1 MPKSILDY
9 IAKVPTAKIYDG
21 AVTEDK
27 LNESV
32 IPNINTNNLRS
43 TAFLHIQ
50 DQKDPG
56 VDGGTFTSGEWRTR
70 DLNTI
75 VYNTIEGA
83 SLSNNIISLPAS
95 QYYIEVSAPAYR
107 IRFVRAAIQNN
118 TTQELLALSNTV
130 HVSSAYGEFGS
141 NYINTML
148 NLSAAT
154 DLSIV
159 QRCTATYSITGFGWA
174 SNMGFNEIYT
184 DVKIWRV
191 GD

>member
-1 MPKSILDY
+1 MSTSIS
-9 IAKVPTAKIYDG
+9 
-21 AVTEDK
+21 
-27 LNESV
+27 NFF
-32 IPNINTNNLRS
+32 PNINTNNLRS

-56 VDGGTFTSGEWRTR
+56 EHGGTFTADEWRTR

-83 SLSNNIISLPAS
+83 SLSNNNIISLPAG
-95 QYYIEVSAPAYR
+95 QYYIDVSAPVHR
-107 IRFVRAAIQNN
+107 VRFVRAAIQNN
-118 TTQELLALSNTV
+118 TTQEILALSNTV
-130 HVSSAYGEFGS
+130 HVSSAYAEYSPSGS

-148 NLSAAT
+148 NLSVAT
-154 DLSIV
+154 DLRIV
-159 QRCTATYSITGFGWA
+159 QRCTETYSTSGFGWA
-174 SNMGFNEIYT
+174 SNMDFTEIYT